1 MSEAPFRLIPGQ
13 LRLSELRQLL
23 ESRRPVMLDPASHA
37 QIDASA
43 AVVQAVLDRHQTA
56 YGVNTG
62 FGSLAHTRIADH
74 QVTDLQRRLVVSHAA
89 GTGPMLADEAVHL
102 IMLLKINAL
111 ARGFS
116 GIRRTVIDALAA
128 LLNAHVYPRIP
139 AKGSVG
145 ASGDLAPLAHMSA
158 TLLGLGEVSY
168 RGKVLPAVDGLK
180 IAGLAP
186 IQLAAKEGLALLNG
200 TQASTALA
208 CLGLFAADDVFAA
221 ALTAGAMS
229 TDACLGS
236 DAPFDP
242 RIHAVRGQLGQIE
255 VAKTLMAMMAG
266 SPLRA
271 SHVNCDRVQDPYSLR
286 CQPQVMGAVLDML
299 RHAALVIG
307 REVNAVSDNPLV
319 FAGADGRDGD
329 IVSGGNFHA
338 EPVAMAADVI
348 AIAVAE
354 IGALSERRT
363 ALLTDA
369 RMSNLPAFLV
379 PEPGLNSGFMIA
391 HVTAAALASENKSL
405 AHPSSVDSLPTSA
418 NQEDHVSMATYGA
431 RRLGD
436 MTDNSAGI
444 VAIELLAAAQGI
456 DLRRPV
462 ETSPTLRKVMAVL
475 RKHVAFWDEDRE
487 MAPDIE
493 AAKRL
498 IRTPIFHE
506 SAPLHVI
513 ED

>member
-1 MSEAPFRLIPGQ
+1 MPETTFRLIPGQ
-13 LRLSELRQLL
+13 LKLAELRELL
-23 ESRRPVMLDPASHA
+23 HSRRKIEIDPSAHA
-37 QIDASA
+37 AIDASA
-43 AVVQAVLDRHQTA
+43 AVVQAVLDRKQTA

-62 FGSLAHTRIADH
+62 FGSLAHTRIPDA
-74 QVTDLQRRLVVSHAA
+74 QVADLQRRLVVSHAA
-89 GTGPMLADEAVHL
+89 GTGPLLADEAVHL
-102 IMLLKINAL
+102 ILLLKINAL

-116 GIRRTVIDALAA
+116 GIRRPVIDALVA
-128 LLNAHVYPRIP
+128 LLNAEVYPCIP
-139 AKGSVG
+139 SKGSVG

-158 TLLGLGEVSY
+158 TLLGLGEV
-168 RGKVLPAVDGLK
+168 RHQGKVLPAKEGLK
-180 IAGLAP
+180 LAGLKP
-186 IQLAAKEGLALLNG
+186 VELAAKEGLALLNG

-208 CLGLFAADDVFAA
+208 CLGVFAADDVFAA
-221 ALTAGAMS
+221 AMVAGAMS

-242 RIHAVRGQLGQIE
+242 RIHDVRGQLGQIE
-255 VAKTLMAMMAG
+255 VAACLKQLMAG

-299 RHAALVIG
+299 RHAAQVIG

-319 FAGADGRDGD
+319 FSDNND
-329 IVSGGNFHA
+329 IISGGNFHA

-354 IGALSERRT
+354 IGALSERRV

-436 MTDNSAGI
+436 MADNTAGI
-444 VAIELLAAAQGI
+444 VAIEILAAAQGI

-462 ETSPTLRKVMAVL
+462 ETSAKLKTVMAAL
-475 RKHVAFWDEDRE
+475 RRDVAFWDEDRE

-498 IRTPIFHE
+498 IKTPVFHAIMPV
-506 SAPLHVI
+506 SAIV
-513 ED
+513 

>member
-1 MSEAPFRLIPGQ
+1 MSETTFRLRPGQ
-13 LRLSELRQLL
+13 LSLQEVRHLL
-23 ESRRPVMLDPASHA
+23 QSRRRIEIDPSASA
-37 QIDASA
+37 AIDASA
-43 AVVQAVLDRHQTA
+43 AVVQSVIDRKQTA

-62 FGSLAHTRIADH
+62 FGSLAHTRIPDA
-74 QVTDLQRRLVVSHAA
+74 QVADLQRRLVVSHAA
-89 GTGPMLADEAVHL
+89 GTGPMLSDDAVHL
-102 IMLLKINAL
+102 ILLLKINAL

-116 GIRRTVIDALAA
+116 GIRRPVIEALVA
-128 LLNAHVYPRIP
+128 LLNAGVYPRIP
-139 AKGSVG
+139 SKGSVG

-158 TLLGLGEVSY
+158 TLLGLGEVTY
-168 RGKVLPAVDGLK
+168 QGQVLPAIEGLK
-180 IAGLAP
+180 HAGLKP
-186 IQLAAKEGLALLNG
+186 IELAAKEGLALLNG
-200 TQASTALA
+200 TQVSTALA
-208 CLGLFAADDVFAA
+208 CIGLFAADDVFVAA
-221 ALTAGAMS
+221 MAAGAMS

-242 RIHAVRGQLGQIE
+242 RIHQVRGQLGQIE
-255 VAKTLMAMMAG
+255 VASALKDLMVG

-271 SHVNCDRVQDPYSLR
+271 SHIDCDRVQDPYSLR
-286 CQPQVMGAVLDML
+286 CQPQVMGAILDML

-319 FAGADGRDGD
+319 FADGND

-354 IGALSERRT
+354 IGALSERRV
-363 ALLTDA
+363 ALLTDS

-436 MTDNSAGI
+436 MTDNTAGI
-444 VAIELLAAAQGI
+444 VAIELLCAAQGI

-462 ETSPTLRKVMAVL
+462 ETSAKLKTVMTALR
-475 RKHVAFWDEDRE
+475 RDVAFWAEDRE

-498 IRTPIFHE
+498 IKTPVFHNIV
-506 SAPLHVI
+506 SMRVVS
-513 ED
+513 

>member
-1 MSEAPFRLIPGQ
+1 MPETVFRLIPGQ
-13 LRLSELRQLL
+13 LRLTELRELL
-23 ESRRPVMLDPASHA
+23 HSRRQIEIDPAAHA
-37 QIDASA
+37 AIDASA
-43 AVVQAVLDRHQTA
+43 GVVQAVLDRKQTA

-62 FGSLAHTRIADH
+62 FGSLAHTRIPDA
-74 QVTDLQRRLVVSHAA
+74 QVADLQRRLVVSHAA
-89 GTGPMLADEAVHL
+89 GTGPLLSDDAVHL
-102 IMLLKINAL
+102 ILLLKINAL

-116 GIRRTVIDALAA
+116 GIRRPVIEALVR
-128 LLNAHVYPRIP
+128 LLNAQVYPCIP

-158 TLLGLGEVSY
+158 ALLGLGEV
-168 RGKVLPAVDGLK
+168 RHQGKVLPARDGLK
-180 IAGLAP
+180 LAGLQP
-186 IQLAAKEGLALLNG
+186 VELAAKEGLALLNG

-208 CLGLFAADDVFAA
+208 CIGLFAADDVFAA
-221 ALTAGAMS
+221 AMVAGAMS

-242 RIHAVRGQLGQIE
+242 RIHEVRGQLGQIE
-255 VAKTLMAMMAG
+255 VAACLKGLMDG

-271 SHVNCDRVQDPYSLR
+271 SHVDCDRVQDPYSLR

-299 RHAALVIG
+299 RHAAQVIG

-319 FAGADGRDGD
+319 FSDNSD
-329 IVSGGNFHA
+329 ILSGGNFHA

-354 IGALSERRT
+354 IGALSERRV

-391 HVTAAALASENKSL
+391 HVTAAALASENKGLS
-405 AHPSSVDSLPTSA
+405 HPSSVDSLPTSA

-436 MTDNSAGI
+436 MADNTAGI
-444 VAIELLAAAQGI
+444 VAIEILAAAQGI

-462 ETSPTLRKVMAVL
+462 ETSAKLKTVMAAL
-475 RKHVAFWDEDRE
+475 RRDVAFWDEDRE

-498 IRTPIFHE
+498 IKTPVFHAVVPV
-506 SAPLHVI
+506 SAI
-513 ED
+513 R